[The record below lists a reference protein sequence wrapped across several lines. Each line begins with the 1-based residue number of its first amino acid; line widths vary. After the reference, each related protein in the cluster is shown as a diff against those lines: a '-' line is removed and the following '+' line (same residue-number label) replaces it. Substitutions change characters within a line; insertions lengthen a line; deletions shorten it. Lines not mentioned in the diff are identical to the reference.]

1 MESSWTNFKDDI
13 GSGGLLGDGMI
24 EENKENDYANKKN
37 SSSIYGSVNV
47 SLVCSS
53 LLGQI
58 TNQQQQTVWTKAS
71 NAIAGITSAAAND
84 SFDGDKIKLDVYEN
98 AVQKLAAE
106 NKQLR
111 KRVKKLTELARSKEE
126 QLIEAFNEAVEDKR
140 KNEEKSKQEHKFDLH
155 FIFFFKYNLNNLT
168 FNMVLFF
175 LCFALRNIVFQ

>member
-1 MESSWTNFKDDI
+1 MESSWTNFEKLETI
-13 GSGGLLGDGMI
+13 SSSSGGGLLSDATI
-24 EENKENDYANKKN
+24 DENKENDYASKKN

-58 TNQQQQTVWTKAS
+58 TNQQQQQQQQQISWSTKTSTVTTSGGVNVA
-71 NAIAGITSAAAND
+71 AAAAGAND

-140 KNEEKSKQEHKFDLH
+140 KNEEKSKQEHKFD
-155 FIFFFKYNLNNLT
+155 ICIYD
-168 FNMVLFF
+168 
-175 LCFALRNIVFQ
+175 